1 MEGYKTVTQVSKE
14 YAVSPRMLRY
24 YEKLGLIESRHCDDY
39 SYRIYDMD
47 TIGRIRIILLLRKLR
62 IPLKDIKVIL
72 TDKRQKQILDILQR
86 RISEIDEEVESVS
99 TIRRV
104 LMMLV
109 DKYREESN
117 TYSLLDDLETVEIID
132 SVAPAKTQ
140 LQEVV
145 TMTDLNKADAVL
157 SKDMNVRIVL
167 IPECEVASYRAVG
180 ENPEETVGDK
190 VSEFI
195 QKSKLYTIKPDA
207 RMFGFNSPNP
217 GILPNGEHGYE
228 DWVTIPA
235 NMDLPE
241 GFERKQMPGG
251 LYAALTINFPE
262 FHLWENLVKW
272 AENNDKYEPD
282 WKAGPE
288 IMHGMLEEH
297 LNWVYSAHMGWP
309 ENGIDGQIDLLLPIK
324 RR

>member
-109 DKYREESN
+109 DKYREENN

-157 SKDMNVRIVL
+157 SMDMRIGL
-167 IPECEVASYRAVG
+167 PFRQTWICRNDLK
-180 ENPEETVGDK
+180 ENRCRV
-190 VSEFI
+190 VCM
-195 QKSKLYTIKPDA
+195 Q
-207 RMFGFNSPNP
+207 
-217 GILPNGEHGYE
+217 
-228 DWVTIPA
+228 
-235 NMDLPE
+235 
-241 GFERKQMPGG
+241 
-251 LYAALTINFPE
+251 
-262 FHLWENLVKW
+262 
-272 AENNDKYEPD
+272 
-282 WKAGPE
+282 
-288 IMHGMLEEH
+288 
-297 LNWVYSAHMGWP
+297 
-309 ENGIDGQIDLLLPIK
+309 LLPSIS
-324 RR
+324 RSFIYGRIL

>member
-109 DKYREESN
+109 DKYREENN

-145 TMTDLNKADAVL
+145 TMTDLNKADSVL
-157 SKDMNVRIVL
+157 SMDMRIGLPFRQTWICRKDL
-167 IPECEVASYRAVG
+167 K
-180 ENPEETVGDK
+180 ENRCRV
-190 VSEFI
+190 VCM
-195 QKSKLYTIKPDA
+195 Q
-207 RMFGFNSPNP
+207 
-217 GILPNGEHGYE
+217 
-228 DWVTIPA
+228 
-235 NMDLPE
+235 
-241 GFERKQMPGG
+241 
-251 LYAALTINFPE
+251 
-262 FHLWENLVKW
+262 
-272 AENNDKYEPD
+272 
-282 WKAGPE
+282 
-288 IMHGMLEEH
+288 
-297 LNWVYSAHMGWP
+297 
-309 ENGIDGQIDLLLPIK
+309 LLPSIS
-324 RR
+324 RSFIYGRIL